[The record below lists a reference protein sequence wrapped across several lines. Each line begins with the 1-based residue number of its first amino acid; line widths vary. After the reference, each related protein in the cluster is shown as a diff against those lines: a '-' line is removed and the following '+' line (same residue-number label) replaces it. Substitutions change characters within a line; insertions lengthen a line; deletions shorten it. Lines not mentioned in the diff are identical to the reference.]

1 MALIPLKQSFFMLID
16 LDEIFKQKLK
26 DNITADTNDTNTTN
40 TTSSDSKIFRCHLSI
55 NFAIFQMSDQQTN

>member
-1 MALIPLKQSFFMLID
+1 MLID

>member
-1 MALIPLKQSFFMLID
+1 MLID

-26 DNITADTNDTNTTN
+26 DNITADTNNTTN